1 MQCAGGGTG
10 PCFQR
15 QVKSICHTSS
25 NRVFSTELISE
36 ANEAFCPTA
45 AGKRGSLALTVS
57 SEEDQTRKE
66 GGAGSQRQSEAWQG
80 RETEEH
86 TGQACSGFQSFA
98 SSYFFGNKMAGGEGE
113 TENTKGTFST
123 FSLQSR
129 QERNGHGHYHHQ
141 HANHHPTSQKALG
154 EKTHKCFPFLS
165 SPAPQQSHES
175 SLYIFAQSEI

>member
-1 MQCAGGGTG
+1 MGKGLRVQCAGGGTG
-10 PCFQR
+10 LCFQR

-80 RETEEH
+80 REAEEY

-98 SSYFFGNKMAGGEGE
+98 SFYFFENKMAGGEGE
-113 TENTKGTFST
+113 IENMKGM
-123 FSLQSR
+123 FSLKSHQG
-129 QERNGHGHYHHQ
+129 RNGHCHYHHQ
-141 HANHHPTSQKALG
+141 HAYHHPTPQKALG
-154 EKTHKCFPFLS
+154 EKIQVFSFSLLTS
-165 SPAPQQSHES
+165 APAIS
-175 SLYIFAQSEI
+175 